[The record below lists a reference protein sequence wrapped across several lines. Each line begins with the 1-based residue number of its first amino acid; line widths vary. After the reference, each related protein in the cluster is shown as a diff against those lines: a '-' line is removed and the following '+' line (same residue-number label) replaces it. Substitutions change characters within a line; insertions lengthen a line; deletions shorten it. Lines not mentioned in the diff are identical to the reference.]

1 MVAAA
6 RVSRVSRFVLWL
18 AFGWISAGAPVFKI
32 HFARGAEMNG
42 SSVIGKTFLQ
52 QMCLDGVERLL
63 AVALVVLLA
72 CVSSFSQANLGRIAG
87 TITDQTGGAMSGVT
101 VTVTDTERGVSRA
114 LTTDE
119 AGAYNAPNLTP
130 GSYTV
135 RAEAKGFKTAA
146 RAGILLETG
155 RELRVD
161 LSLQPGEQAQTIV
174 VTSETPMV
182 ETTNAT
188 LGGTLSNETINE
200 LPLNGRNYQNLL
212 SLRPGVMLFPGGGAY
227 TQSANGS
234 RAEDIGYLL
243 DGLRGDEAYTG
254 QSVLNAPIAAGDA
267 STSLPIDAIQEF
279 NTEENPKAEF
289 GWKPGA
295 IVNAG
300 LKSGT
305 NTIHGS
311 AFAFGRDTALDA
323 RNFFDQS
330 PLPKAPVSLEQFGSS
345 LGGAIKKDKLFYFVA
360 YEGQRY
366 SVGSTYQTTTPVT
379 CAGGSA
385 GCGLTSN
392 NTGKSLV
399 DACNSINNAHIAN
412 SSAPPVSLLSAQI
425 SGLTFSASPN
435 SCAIRPP
442 NYSPGPSESFF
453 PANMGTSPVGGPT
466 TVILGLVSN
475 NHQDNGVAKIDYHI
489 NEKQTLSGMYFKG
502 EGGGIWNDGA
512 YEVGLPGSSN
522 SPWMSNLFG
531 SIQMASGAWTWTPN
545 STLVNEFRVGYD
557 HFNQQYV
564 SVDSNVPATAYGINT
579 GVTDPKYYG
588 FPFVRFVGFNVRL
601 GGNWPKFRGPDGSLQ
616 ILEHVSV
623 LRGKHAFKFGGEI
636 IQNTAVPFVTASG
649 KGTIRFK
656 NLTGFVAG
664 QPRTNGTESAL
675 LAGEPLRH
683 YSNEQYAAFLQD
695 DWRITPRLTMN
706 LGVRYEII
714 TVLKEANNQLG
725 NFDPVKGLIQVG
737 YGETAA
743 YSGDHNNFSPR
754 LGLAWDVQ
762 GNGKTV
768 IRAGGSV
775 MYEQLPFNV
784 FDNVANVLGLSQV
797 PTGASIV
804 VNGVTTPGIGNMQVA
819 TITVS
824 GNNMNFSGSSL
835 TPAFGGTGTTTV
847 YSSSALS
854 VQCGDGSLNSVGI
867 PATPCNTESIAPNF
881 RTPYVDTWTL
891 NVQRALT
898 NSLSLEVA
906 YVGTHGTKLLG
917 FTDINQPAL
926 GAGYTDLTTGDPS
939 TVSASLEQAARPF
952 NSRFPY
958 LAQIDQLSNLDNSN
972 YNGLQVTLTQRPWH
986 GISYNAG
993 YTYSHSIDQ
1002 ASSNWNANPL
1012 PPNSYAP
1019 GLQRG
1024 NSDFDL
1030 RHRFT
1035 LGITYN
1041 VPGINAPGQMLQ
1053 GWAINS
1059 RVTLQSGLPWTAQD
1073 TSNDFAGNGQVNEL
1087 NSFGQLWNFSGNP
1100 GDFSSGPQAI
1110 PCYGNTLCG
1119 NGTSI
1124 PAACI
1129 TAATNMGGNTLA
1141 ALNAVG
1147 GCYMQGSSVLIPPAL
1162 GTIGNAGRN
1171 IFRDSGFKNWDLSV
1185 TKVWK
1190 IKERLTTQFRA
1201 EFFNVL
1207 NHADF
1212 ANPGGPAGAGYNDP
1226 SSPSSFGC
1234 GCNTPDQV
1242 APNPVLGSGGS
1253 RSIQLGLKL
1262 LW

>member
-1 MVAAA
+1 M
-6 RVSRVSRFVLWL
+6 
-18 AFGWISAGAPVFKI
+18 
-32 HFARGAEMNG
+32 
-42 SSVIGKTFLQ
+42 
-52 QMCLDGVERLL
+52 
-63 AVALVVLLA
+63 
-72 CVSSFSQANLGRIAG
+72 GRITG
-87 TITDQTGGAMSGVT
+87 TITDQTGGAMSAAT
-101 VTVTDTERGVSRA
+101 VTVTDTQRGVTRT
-114 LTTDE
+114 LTTDD
-119 AGAYNAPNLTP
+119 AGAYSAPNLTP
-130 GSYTV
+130 GNYTV
-135 RAEAKGFKTAA
+135 RAEAKGFKTAEH
-146 RAGILLETG
+146 AGLLLETG
-155 RELRVD
+155 SELRVD

-212 SLRPGVMLFPGGGAY
+212 SLRPGVLLFPGGGGY

-323 RNFFDQS
+323 RNFFDQGA
-330 PLPKAPVSLEQFGSS
+330 LPKAPVALKQYGGSF
-345 LGGAIKKDKLFYFVA
+345 GGAIKKDKLFYFVS

-366 SVGSTYQTTTPVT
+366 SVGSTYQTTTPIT
-379 CAGGSA
+379 CASGSA
-385 GCGLTSN
+385 GCGLTSATP
-392 NTGKSLV
+392 NTSLSLV
-399 DACNSINNAHIAN
+399 DACNAVGRVN
-412 SSAPPVSLLSAQI
+412 VSLLSAAI
-425 SGLTFSASPN
+425 AGLPAGSCVPN
-435 SCAIRPP
+435 AP
-442 NYSPGPSESFF
+442 NYTPGTSESLF
-453 PANMGTSPVGGPT
+453 PTNMGTSPFGPQ
-466 TVILGLVSN
+466 TVVLGLVSN
-475 NHQDNGVAKIDYHI
+475 NQQDNGVAKIDYHI
-489 NEKQTLSGMYFKG
+489 NEQNSLSGMYFKG
-502 EGGGIWNDGA
+502 EGGGIWNDGN
-512 YEVGLPGSSN
+512 YEVGIPGSSN

-531 SIQMASGAWTWTPN
+531 VIQMAEGAWTWTPN
-545 STLVNEFRVGYD
+545 STMVNEFRVGYD
-557 HFNQQYV
+557 HYSQAYV
-564 SVDSNVPATAYGINT
+564 SADSNVPATAYGINT

-588 FPFVRFVGFNVRL
+588 FPFIRFNGINMRL
-601 GGNWPKFRGPDGSLQ
+601 GGNWPKLRGPDGSLQ
-616 ILEHVSV
+616 LLEHVSI
-623 LRGKHAFKFGGEI
+623 LRGNHAFKFGGEI
-636 IQNTAVPFVTASG
+636 IYNTADPFVTASG

-656 NLTGFVAG
+656 NLTGFLTG
-664 QPRTNGTESAL
+664 SPRTNGTESAL

-695 DWRITPRLTMN
+695 DYRINSRLTLN
-706 LGVRYEII
+706 LGVRYELI

-737 YGETAA
+737 YGETSA

-754 LGLAWDVQ
+754 IGLAWDVR
-762 GNGKTV
+762 GDGKTV
-768 IRAGGSV
+768 VRAGGSV

-797 PTGASIV
+797 PTGATIV
-804 VNGVTTPGIGNMQVA
+804 VNGVKTPGIGNMQVA
-819 TITVS
+819 TITVPGGS
-824 GNNMNFSGSSL
+824 MNFSGSSL
-835 TPAFGGTGTTTV
+835 TTAFGGTGITTV
-847 YSSSALS
+847 FPVNSLA
-854 VQCGDGSLNSVGI
+854 VQCGDGILV
-867 PATPCNTESIAPNF
+867 PADPAPCNTESIAPNF

-891 NVQRALT
+891 NVQRAIT

-926 GAGYTDLTTGDPS
+926 GSGFASLASGDPS
-939 TVSASLEQAARPF
+939 TASAALEQAARPF

-986 GISYNAG
+986 GVSYNLG

-1012 PPNSYAP
+1012 PPNSYDP
-1019 GLQRG
+1019 RMQIGD
-1024 NSDFDL
+1024 SDFDL
-1030 RHRFT
+1030 RHRLT
-1035 LGITYN
+1035 IGITYN
-1041 VPGINAPGQMLQ
+1041 LPGKSGAGQMLE

-1073 TSNDFAGNGQVNEL
+1073 TSNDFAGNGQVTEL
-1087 NSFGQLWNFSGNP
+1087 NSFGQLWNFTGNP
-1100 GDFSSGPQAI
+1100 SDFTSGPQAI
-1110 PCYGNTLCG
+1110 PYYTGSSIGAFPMACQNAANT
-1119 NGTSI
+1119 
-1124 PAACI
+1124 PAL
-1129 TAATNMGGNTLA
+1129 LA
-1141 ALNAVG
+1141 SMLVS
-1147 GCYMQGSSVLIPPAL
+1147 GCYAKGNSVLTPPAL
-1162 GTIGNAGRN
+1162 GTIGDAGRN
-1171 IFRDSGFKNWDLSV
+1171 IFRDSGFKNWDFSV
-1185 TKVWK
+1185 TKMWK
-1190 IKERLTTQFRA
+1190 IRERLTTQFRA
-1201 EFFNVL
+1201 EFFNIL
-1207 NHADF
+1207 NNAEF

-1226 SSPSSFGC
+1226 SSASTFGC

>member
-1 MVAAA
+1 
-6 RVSRVSRFVLWL
+6 
-18 AFGWISAGAPVFKI
+18 
-32 HFARGAEMNG
+32 MNESKVTG
-42 SSVIGKTFLQ
+42 RTFLQ
-52 QMCLDGVERLL
+52 RICLDGAERLL
-63 AVALVVLLA
+63 TVALVVLLA
-72 CVSSFSQANLGRIAG
+72 CVSAFSQANLGRILG
-87 TITDQTGGAMSGVT
+87 SITDQTGGAMSGVT
-101 VTVTDTERGVSRA
+101 VTVTDTERGVSRT
-114 LTTDE
+114 LTTDD

-130 GSYTV
+130 GSYV
-135 RAEAKGFKTAA
+135 VKAEAKGFKTAE

-155 RELRVD
+155 KELRVD

-182 ETTNAT
+182 ETSNAT

-212 SLRPGVMLFPGGGAY
+212 SIRPGVLLFPGGGAY

-311 AFAFGRDTALDA
+311 AFAFGRDTDLDA

-345 LGGAIKKDKLFYFVA
+345 LGGAIQKDKLFYFVA

-366 SVGSTYQTTTPVT
+366 SVGSTYETTTPVT

-385 GCGLTSN
+385 GCGLTSAS
-392 NTGKSLV
+392 TSKSLL
-399 DACNSINNAHIAN
+399 DACNAVNNAHIAN
-412 SSAPPVSLLSAQI
+412 STAPPVSPLSAQI
-425 SGLTFSASPN
+425 GGLTFSGTPN

-442 NYSPGPSESFF
+442 NYTPGPSESFF
-453 PANMGTSPVGGPT
+453 PTNLGTSPFGQT
-466 TVILGLVSN
+466 TDVLGLVSN

-489 NEKQTLSGMYFKG
+489 SEKQTLSGMYFKG

-531 SIQMASGAWTWTPN
+531 SIQMAEGAWTWTPS

-564 SVDSNVPATAYGINT
+564 SVDSDVPATAYGINT

-588 FPFVRFVGFNVRL
+588 FPFIRFSGFSARL

-623 LRGKHAFKFGGEI
+623 LRGNHAFKFGGEI
-636 IQNTAVPFVTASG
+636 IYNTAVPFVTASG
-649 KGTIRFK
+649 KGTVRFK
-656 NLTGFVAG
+656 NLTGFVEG
-664 QPRTNGTESAL
+664 LPRTNGTESAL
-675 LAGEPLRH
+675 LVGEPLRH

-714 TVLKEANNQLG
+714 TVLKEADNQLG

-737 YGETAA
+737 YGETSA
-743 YSGDHNNFSPR
+743 YNGDHNNFSPR

-768 IRAGGSV
+768 VRAGGSV

-804 VNGVTTPGIGNMQVA
+804 VKGVTTPGIGNMQVA
-819 TITVS
+819 TVTVS
-824 GNNMNFSGSSL
+824 GANMNFSGSSL

-854 VQCGDGSLNSVGI
+854 VQCGDGSLNSAGI

-891 NVQRALT
+891 NVQRAIT

-906 YVGTHGTKLLG
+906 YVGTHGSKLLG

-926 GAGYTDLTTGDPS
+926 GSGYTPTQIQAGDPS
-939 TVSASLEQAARPF
+939 AAGSTNSEQLARPF

-986 GISYNAG
+986 GISYNLG
-993 YTYSHSIDQ
+993 YTYSHSIDE

-1012 PPNSYAP
+1012 PPDSYNP

-1024 NSDFDL
+1024 DSDFDL
-1030 RHRFT
+1030 RHRLT

-1041 VPGINAPGQMLQ
+1041 LPGKATKGQMLE

-1059 RVTLQSGLPWTAQD
+1059 RVTLQSGLPWTAAD
-1073 TSNDFAGNGQVNEL
+1073 TSDDFAGNGQVTEL
-1087 NSFGQLWNFSGNP
+1087 NSFGQLWDFSGNP
-1100 GDFSSGPQAI
+1100 KDFTSGPSAI
-1110 PCYGNTLCG
+1110 PCWAG
-1119 NGTSI
+1119 NGGSALGSCTLTTE
-1124 PAACI
+1124 PQACI
-1129 TAATNMGGNTLA
+1129 TAATNMGANTLA
-1141 ALNAVG
+1141 ALNSV
-1147 GCYMQGSSVLIPPAL
+1147 GCYIKGSSVLIPPAL
-1162 GTIGNAGRN
+1162 GTIGDAGRN
-1171 IFRDSGFKNWDLSV
+1171 IFRDSGFKNWDMSV

-1201 EFFNVL
+1201 EFFNIL

-1212 ANPGGPAGAGYNDP
+1212 TNPGGPAGAGYNDP
-1226 SSPSSFGC
+1226 SSSNFGC